1 MKRISIVV
9 PCYNEEETVTIFYNT
24 IIKIIDSLTN
34 YNFEIVFVNDGSKD
48 RTVEIVKSL
57 REKDPR
63 VSLVDFSRNFGK
75 ESAML
80 AGFQSAQGDAV
91 IIMDVD
97 LQDPPSLIPEMIEG
111 WESGYDIVYTKRKNR
126 DGEPPVRSFFS
137 DMFYKIINKM
147 SDVEIINGA
156 RDYRIMSRRA
166 VNSLLEL
173 KEKNRFSK
181 GLFMWVGYNSKVIEF
196 EHVDRSAGQT
206 KWSFKKLF
214 GYAVEGIISFS
225 DFPLRI
231 ASFVGTFI
239 SLAAFIFLMYVLVK
253 NIVFQNP
260 VSGWAST
267 ISIALFLG
275 GIQLIVLGV
284 IGEYIGRIFNEV
296 KNRPNYIIKDFYESN
311 LSEHCKECE
320 NK

>member
-1 MKRISIVV
+1 MKSISIVV
-9 PCYNEEETVTIFYNT
+9 PCYNEEETVTIFYDT
-24 IIKIIDSLTN
+24 VVKIINPLTN
-34 YNFEIVFVNDGSKD
+34 YNFEIIFVNDGSKD
-48 RTVEIVKSL
+48 KTVEIVKSL
-57 REKDPR
+57 REKDSR
-63 VSLVDFSRNFGK
+63 ISLVDFSRNFGK

-80 AGFQSAQGDAV
+80 AGFQASVGDAV

-97 LQDPPSLIPEMIEG
+97 LQDPPNLIPEMIEG

-137 DMFYKIINKM
+137 DLFYKIINRM
-147 SDVEIINGA
+147 SDVEIVNGA

-166 VNSLLEL
+166 VNSLLQL

-181 GLFMWVGYNSKVIEF
+181 GLFMWVGYCSKVIEF
-196 EHVDRSAGQT
+196 EHVDRSAGET

-214 GYAVEGIISFS
+214 GYAIEGIISFS

-231 ASFVGTFI
+231 ASFLGTFI
-239 SLAAFIFLMYVLVK
+239 SLVAFIFLMYVLVK
-253 NIVFQNP
+253 NLVFQNP

-267 ISIALFLG
+267 ISIVLFLG

-296 KNRPNYIIKDFYESN
+296 KNRPNYVVKDFFRSN
-311 LSEHCKECE
+311 LSKDDKGSE
-320 NK
+320 